1 MINQLRLMLFRL
13 MILLIQ
19 FKKLTA
25 TQKLTKLK
33 KNNHDKYITTPEFK
47 NLTAEVLLQNYN
59 KENQQLKMILLISI
73 KNWF

>member
-1 MINQLRLMLFRL
+1 M
-13 MILLIQ
+13 
-19 FKKLTA
+19 
-25 TQKLTKLK
+25 K